1 MRDASAFLG
10 AWPFAGCAPFSLADL
25 IAEYQACGIDAAA
38 LSPLEAVLQ
47 PEPMAANR
55 RLLTTI
61 QASADG
67 AFHAWAA
74 PILNPSLP
82 GWEEHL
88 AICRQVGGASV
99 RAIKLVPSYHDYAL
113 DHPEVTQ
120 LAHACLQQGLGLCL
134 QVRMEDERM
143 QHARMHV
150 PRVEPAAVAAL
161 AERCPTVP
169 ILVCGS
175 YLAELAAYSALPSVC
190 AELSF
195 VESGM
200 LLTDAL
206 GRLGAERLLVGTH
219 SPIHMIAPNAA
230 KLTSEILDDRTAAR
244 LGVANFDR
252 FFNTRL

>member
-10 AWPFAGCAPFSLADL
+10 AWPFAGGSPISLAEL
-25 IAEYQACGIDAAA
+25 TAEYQACGIDAAA

-55 RLLTTI
+55 RLFTAI
-61 QASADG
+61 QAVADG
-67 AFHAWAA
+67 AFRAWAA

-88 AICRQVGGASV
+88 AVCRQLAGASM
-99 RAIKLVPSYHDYAL
+99 RAVKLVPGYHDYAL
-113 DHPEVTQ
+113 DHPAVTQ
-120 LAHACLQQGLGLCL
+120 LADACLEHGLGLCL

-143 QHARMHV
+143 QHARMRV

-175 YLAELAAYSALPSVC
+175 YMAELAAYGALPTVC

-219 SPIHMIAPNAA
+219 TPIHMIAPNAA
-230 KLTSEILDDRTAAR
+230 KLTADVLDDATATR
-244 LGVANFDR
+244 LGAANFDR
-252 FFNTRL
+252 FFNTGL